1 MNEIEKRVLRSF
13 AHWKDRLDLHTLLKS
28 ERTTEART
36 AVFDS
41 VERLVKE
48 GLLQEEG
55 NDFYSLT
62 EKGRKASMM
71 MRWSLDLGLGS
82 LNFELCT

>member
-1 MNEIEKRVLRSF
+1 MNEIDKRVLKSF
-13 AHWKDRLDLHTLLKS
+13 ELWKREKLDLHTLF
-28 ERTTEART
+28 EAGENDPDART

-41 VERLVKE
+41 VERLVSE

-62 EKGRKASMM
+62 EEGKRS
-71 MRWSLDLGLGS
+71 S
-82 LNFELCT
+82 NE